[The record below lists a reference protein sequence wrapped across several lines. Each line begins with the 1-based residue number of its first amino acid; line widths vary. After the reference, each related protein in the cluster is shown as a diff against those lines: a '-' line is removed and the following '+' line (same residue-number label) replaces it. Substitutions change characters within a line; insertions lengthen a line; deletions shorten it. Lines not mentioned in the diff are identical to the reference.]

1 LARAAPLA
9 ENLGHLPTIP
19 PIISFYRKI
28 CGAYRQRVNALRSG
42 GNAIVNDSVGAL
54 HVALAAAVV
63 GWLVFCVSHSFAVWK
78 KRNADGDSQSSRG
91 LLYVGLLLCAA
102 ALGAGWLNR
111 ELTRRAGV
119 ILGTDFFVV
128 RAHAKT
134 IPHLIQG
141 NKIDDGATL
150 ATFEDPERER
160 EEEELKGE
168 IRIVEEEIA
177 GTRLKPL
184 VLDSELVR
192 LSQDAS
198 DSQRARLSQLG
209 YGVLPT
215 DGGTAFGQAP
225 KDDELAAQRE
235 KSKAAETQ
243 LARTAALVQAGIVAR
258 NKLEPAEVA
267 AKTADQELREREN
280 LIQAAKAGSETAANS
295 EAAVL
300 RDGERAKAERTA
312 ELAELDARLAEL
324 RTSLLQLHQQRSVM
338 APFAG
343 TVVYRH
349 PSPALVGEGKVIL
362 ALAKGPGF
370 LATVQLPAR
379 EAAMLVPGQKLRM
392 KLKHSLVS
400 EEITGRLQSVQP
412 VSGYPD
418 RRDLLIE
425 CDLPPEQFSAFSAGM
440 IPITLK
446 WRPPL
451 YTDPVA
457 QAGLVFALLPMIA
470 WLFKWVRAKFTR
482 RAQPHVEESE
492 QNLVEG
498 WSYSAEE
505 EEMLHQLGVRLGE
518 DPRNRP
524 PSTTVLK
531 ETERALDREP
541 AVSAQLVK
549 AAVFVAMREG
559 KSAISANPSKEEIE
573 RVLAHLGLT
582 SDDLRGVAQ

>member
-1 LARAAPLA
+1 VSEL
-9 ENLGHLPTIP
+9 H
-19 PIISFYRKI
+19 
-28 CGAYRQRVNALRSG
+28 SG

-78 KRNADGDSQSSRG
+78 KRNADGESQSSRG
-91 LLYVGLLLCAA
+91 LLYVGLLLGAA
-102 ALGAGWLNR
+102 AIGAGWLDR

-134 IPHLIQG
+134 IPHLIQSD
-141 NKIDDGATL
+141 KIDDGATL

-160 EEEELKGE
+160 EEDELRGE

-184 VLDSELVR
+184 VLDTELVR

-215 DGGTAFGQAP
+215 DSSAALAQAP
-225 KDDELAAQRE
+225 ANDGLAAQRE

-243 LARTAALVQAGIVAR
+243 LERTAALVQAGIVAR
-258 NKLEPAEVA
+258 NKLDPAAVA

-280 LIQAAKAGSETAANS
+280 LIRAVKAGSETVAS
-295 EAAVL
+295 TDAAVL
-300 RDGERAKAERTA
+300 RDSERARAERTA

-324 RTSLLQLHQQRSVM
+324 RTSLLQLHQQHSVT

-349 PSPALVGEGKVIL
+349 PSPALAGEGKVIL

-379 EAAMLVPGQKLRM
+379 EAAMLTPGQKLRL

-400 EEITGRLQSVQP
+400 EEVTGRLQSVQP

-425 CDLPPEQFSAFSAGM
+425 CDLPPEQFSAFSAGV
-440 IPITLK
+440 IPVTLK

-457 QAGLVFALLPMIA
+457 QAGLAFALLPMIA
-470 WLFKWVRAKFTR
+470 WLFKWIRARFAR
-482 RAQPHVEESE
+482 RAQPADESP
-492 QNLVEG
+492 QNDVAG
-498 WSYSAEE
+498 WSYSTEE
-505 EEMLHQLGVRLGE
+505 EEMLHRLGIRLRE
-518 DPRNRP
+518 DPTSNA
-524 PSTTVLK
+524 PSSVVSK
-531 ETERALDREP
+531 RVEPAP
-541 AVSAQLVK
+541 AVSAHLVK
-549 AAVFVAMREG
+549 TDVFVEMRQG
-559 KSAISANPSKEEIE
+559 KAVISTNPGKEEID

-582 SDDLRGVAQ
+582 SDDLRGITL